1 MKKVFTLLFISLF
14 ALTGT
19 AQNWITTKAGGG
31 AAMRMGTSTFE
42 TNPGA
47 AIIGGLGYK
56 HQLLKKLVVSGDVL
70 IDLRLPTV
78 VLPDGSTGAF
88 SSTYISVPIT
98 AQYLMPLKGKDL
110 VPYKVST
117 TRNTWFLEGGPYFG
131 YGLAVSGYDPAA
143 GAENPNNIDVGLT
156 AGVGFNFPFE
166 NNNQFTTGMRANYG
180 FLNTYQAYSGGPVMN
195 NFSAVAYIG
204 LDISLTRR
212 KHIRHR
218 W

>member
-14 ALTGT
+14 ALTAS
-19 AQNWITTKAGGG
+19 AQNWIATKAGGG

-56 HQLLKKLVVSGDVL
+56 HQLLKKLVVSADVL
-70 IDLRLPTV
+70 LDLRMPTL

-88 SSTYISVPIT
+88 SSTYVSVPVT
-98 AQYLMPLKGKDL
+98 AQYLMPLKRKDF
-110 VPYKVST
+110 VPYRVSD
-117 TRNTWFLEGGPYFG
+117 TRNMWFIEGGPYFG
-131 YGLAVSGYDPAA
+131 YGLAVSAYDPAA
-143 GAENPNNIDVGLT
+143 GAENPNNIDVGVT

-180 FLNTYQAYSGGPVMN
+180 VLNTYQTYSGAPVMT

-204 LDISLTRR
+204 LDIALTRR
-212 KHIRHR
+212 KYIKHR